1 MWRQQ
6 PQLEVLLLHRSAFG
20 ESFAGDWA
28 WTTPGGA
35 RQADERA
42 AVTAARELFEE
53 TGLRL
58 RCIPVESRIAA
69 AQPDRLG
76 HCSAVSPEPN
86 VKRNSRS
93 GPRGRSW
100 SSFGGCCGTSF
111 VPIKTRSDIC

>member
-1 MWRQQ
+1 MTDTSSGVASLVWRQQ

-53 TGLRL
+53 TGLWL

-69 AQPDRLG
+69 AQPEIEVGVFAAQAYGD
-76 HCSAVSPEPN
+76 
-86 VKRNSRS
+86 
-93 GPRGRSW
+93 
-100 SSFGGCCGTSF
+100 
-111 VPIKTRSDIC
+111 